1 MLRHVLVAAAA
12 PLCASL
18 VAGCGSLY
26 VPDLL
31 KLGLLDPVQLTGDD
45 SGARV
50 SVEHGQQL
58 IVRLPVL
65 ADSGYTWAL
74 REPMS
79 AVVKPE
85 GAPTPD
91 KPPAA
96 QAASSSEVWIFTPVR
111 NGEQQLRFENRRGSQ
126 PDAPPAGVVSYNITV
141 R

>member
-12 PLCASL
+12 PLCAAL
-18 VAGCGSLY
+18 VGGCGSLY

-45 SGARV
+45 SGAQV
-50 SVEHGQQL
+50 TVEHGQQL
-58 IVRLPVL
+58 IVRLPAL
-65 ADSGYTWAL
+65 ADSGYAWAL

-85 GAPTPD
+85 GAPTPA

-96 QAASSSEVWIFTPVR
+96 QAASGSEVWIFTPVR
-111 NGEQQLRFENRRGSQ
+111 NGEQQLSFENRRPGQ
-126 PDAPPAGVVSYNITV
+126 PDAPPAGVVSYNV
-141 R
+141 RVR